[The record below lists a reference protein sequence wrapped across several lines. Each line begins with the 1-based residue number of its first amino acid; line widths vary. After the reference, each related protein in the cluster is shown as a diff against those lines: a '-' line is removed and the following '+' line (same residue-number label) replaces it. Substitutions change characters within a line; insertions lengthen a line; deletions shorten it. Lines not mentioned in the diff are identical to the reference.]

1 MDSRSLGVLIVGL
14 GIVLV
19 LVGVLVMSGALGWFG
34 RLPGD
39 IRVERENVRVY
50 VPLASMLV
58 ISVLLSLL
66 LYLLRRI
73 L

>member
-1 MDSRSLGVLIVGL
+1 MDSRSAGILIAAAGVL
-14 GIVLV
+14 LV
-19 LVGVLVMSGALGWFG
+19 LVGVLVWSGALGWLG

-39 IRVERENVRVY
+39 LRFGEGGTRVY

-58 ISVLLSLL
+58 VSLALSLL
-66 LYLLRRI
+66 VTILRRF